1 MILDDICIQFPFA
14 SSGDA
19 ISKVLQY
26 YYKGEKFSVPIQ
38 ITLCFSSA
46 KDEHDFMLKITQT
59 LFSEKHVRCAA
70 IVAGEDVELVP
81 EINNKYG
88 SFFRQFAITENNTVE
103 WWMANIWQMSPIPF
117 MFLRCPET
125 MYDAL
130 YASSYSAI
138 YPLFLITTLIDT
150 KHAGRGI
157 FLYPHGTK

>member
-14 SSGDA
+14 SSEDA

-26 YYKGEKFSVPIQ
+26 YYEGEKFSIPIQ
-38 ITLCFSSA
+38 MTLCFSSV
-46 KDEHDFMLKITQT
+46 KDEHDFVLKMAQT
-59 LFSEKHVRCAA
+59 LFNEKHVRCGV
-70 IVAGEDVELVP
+70 IVSSGNMGLVP

-88 SFFRQFAITENNTVE
+88 SFFRQFTITKSNTVE

-125 MYDAL
+125 MYDVL

-138 YPLFLITTLIDT
+138 YPLFLVTTLIDI
-150 KHAGRGI
+150 KHANRGM
-157 FLYPHGTK
+157 FLYPHRTK